1 MTGARTFH
9 ENANPSIVNPIDDFS
24 APADFSVKRRPRQ
37 KGTLEGIIG
46 DYF

>member
-9 ENANPSIVNPIDDFS
+9 ENTNPSIVNPIDDFS
-24 APADFSVKRRPRQ
+24 APTDFSGEEATAAKRAL
-37 KGTLEGIIG
+37 KGIIG